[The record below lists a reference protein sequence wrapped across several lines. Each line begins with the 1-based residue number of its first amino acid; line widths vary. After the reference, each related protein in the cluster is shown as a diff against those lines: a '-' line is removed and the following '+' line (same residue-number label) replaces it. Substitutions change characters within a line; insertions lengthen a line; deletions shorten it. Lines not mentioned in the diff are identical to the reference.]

1 MDKSVGNGVQV
12 GGGIDPW
19 GLERV
24 SAYEDHGY
32 EPVYLGNG
40 VCGGMVDLSGVS
52 ADWWSSRIGA
62 TAEGGVAGV
71 LYPVTA
77 LRTQVLFRNAAWA
90 RDGIWAGRSGIFCAD
105 ERYTSDPA
113 MPHRPQVYG
122 VTQRLDLRAGVL
134 RTEGVLYL
142 GSEAAWEVG
151 MAPER
156 GVKFTVRAAA
166 LKDSEWLGFEVSA
179 EDGAEIAF
187 WPERVTEERLAL
199 GGKGKG
205 AHKLGNDINCDMR
218 MRQAVSAV
226 VEEAG
231 RIAWTAE
238 PEGGE
243 AYRVEVRGAGG
254 LAVTEFGA
262 GAALAGRGR
271 IFVAVRVRPG
281 AVEDGEAPEWAKSA
295 EAFFGEQARRWAA
308 FWGASA
314 VMLPAEE
321 ALWQQRYHASLFN
334 VAQSVGDGPT
344 HPGGLSRPML
354 PYWFGCFH
362 DTDTYFCR
370 ALLESGRGEQAE
382 RHLRYRHRGLGEAQ
396 AMARR
401 EGRSGA
407 LYPWQTDMNGCG
419 EAHDVPV
426 NGAILA
432 VEAWHHFAYARQPEA
447 REMAREILGETLR
460 NLGDHVEW
468 AAEPLRLKARAIMTF
483 SETMTAEDPTEARV
497 AMRAVAAAWLAAG
510 GGDAELDARA
520 KRVLAELTLPV
531 DEAGAYRLG
540 AAGDAEP
547 AYLRC
552 PSVILGSFPLHV
564 LAADEVLARTFE
576 KEMARI
582 VFLFAWLPHQ
592 ASVVASQLGRRE
604 GPTSASG
611 LLRAADGF
619 YKPWHAYDEWENRRA
634 VRAANFVTAAGG
646 FATAMHHMLVAE
658 TSPGVWRLFAGAP
671 EGWGEVGFR
680 GLVTR
685 AGWRVSARRQGGRV
699 VEVEAERVGA
709 EAAEEFVVEWVEGGE
724 VRRREFRAERGM
736 TNDE

>member
-1 MDKSVGNGVQV
+1 MNTLAGYGVQAD
-12 GGGIDPW
+12 GKLDPW
-19 GLERV
+19 VMERV

-40 VCGGMVDLSGVS
+40 CVGGMVDLSGVT

-62 TAEGGVAGV
+62 SIEGGTAGV

-77 LRTQVLFRNAAWA
+77 LRTQVVFRNAAWA
-90 RDGIWAGRSGIFCAD
+90 RDGLWAGRSGIFCAD
-105 ERYTSDPA
+105 ARYTSDPS

-122 VTQRLDLRAGVL
+122 VTQRLDMRAGVL
-134 RTEGVLYL
+134 STEGVLYL
-142 GSEAAWEVG
+142 GSEAAWRAG
-151 MAPER
+151 LAPER
-156 GVKFTVRAAA
+156 GVRFTVRAAA
-166 LKDSEWLGFEVSA
+166 LKDSEWVGFEVRA
-179 EDGAEIAF
+179 DGDAEIAF
-187 WPERVTEERLAL
+187 LPERVTEERLTL
-199 GGKGKG
+199 GGKAKG
-205 AHKLGNDINCDMR
+205 AHKLGNEINCDLR
-218 MRQAVSAV
+218 LKQAVSAL
-226 VEEAG
+226 VEEPG
-231 RIAWTAE
+231 RIAWSGE

-243 AYRVEVRGAGG
+243 AYRVELRGGET
-254 LAVTEFGA
+254 LAEFGA

-281 AVEDGEAPEWAKSA
+281 TTEDGEVPEWTRSA
-295 EAFFGEQARRWAA
+295 EAFFGEQARRWAE
-308 FWGASA
+308 FWAASA
-314 VMLPAEE
+314 VTLPADE

-382 RHLRYRHRGLGEAQ
+382 RHLRYRHRGLGEAR
-396 AMARR
+396 AMAKR

-407 LYPWQTDMNGCG
+407 LYPWQTDMNGRG

-432 VEAWHHFAYARQPEA
+432 VEAWHHFAYARRPEV
-447 REMAREILGETLR
+447 RVMAREIVGQTFR
-460 NLGDHVEW
+460 NLWDHVEEG
-468 AAEPLRLKARAIMTF
+468 ATPLRLKARAIMTF
-483 SETMTAEDPTEARV
+483 SETMKAEDPTEARV
-497 AMRAVAAAWLAAG
+497 ALRAVATAWLTAG

-520 KRVLAELTLPV
+520 RRVLAELTLPM
-531 DEAGAYRLG
+531 DEDGAYRLG
-540 AAGDAEP
+540 AAGDVEP
-547 AYLRC
+547 AYMRC
-552 PSVILGSFPLHV
+552 PSVTLGSFPLHV

-576 KEMARI
+576 KELARI

-604 GPTSASG
+604 GPASAAG
-611 LLRAADGF
+611 LLRAADSF

-646 FATAMHHMLVAE
+646 FATAMHHLLIAE
-658 TSPGVWRLFAGAP
+658 TRAGVWTLFAGAP
-671 EGWGEVGFR
+671 ATWSEVAFS

-685 AGWRVSARRQGGRV
+685 AGWRVSARRTGGRV
-699 VEVEAERVGA
+699 VEVAAEPVGV
-709 EAAEEFVVEWVEGGE
+709 EAAAEFAVEWVECGE
-724 VRRREFRAERGM
+724 VRRKEWSGVRRETLR
-736 TNDE
+736 